1 MTQVEQVAEEGW
13 KVSNGS
19 EVFIGRQPIF
29 DRGQRVVGY
38 EILFRAED
46 RNQARVLDAETAT
59 ATVVLNALTEI
70 GLERIVGPHVAW
82 INLPRESVLSGIAT
96 MLPPT
101 VAGFEI
107 LEGQKVDDALVA
119 GVRGLK
125 DQGYRIALDDFEYSA
140 EYVPLLEIVDVV
152 KLDYLALGSD
162 RFAAEVETLK
172 AYPVQVLAEKVE
184 TNEAHQ
190 YCLALGCDLFQGF
203 FYQKPEL
210 LRQRRIELT
219 AGSMLQVI
227 SALQNTQLQFDE
239 LEPLIAHDLPLS
251 LRLLRYINSAF
262 FVLRHEV
269 TSVRQALVLL
279 GMENVRRW
287 ATLTVMGSIEG
298 KTPEL
303 TSTALIRA
311 RFCELAGLASGMDGP
326 GLFTVGLFSLIDAM
340 LDVSLEE
347 VMAELPFPNEMRVAL
362 LRHAGPMGRV
372 LDAATSLEAGYFGDA
387 KLLVPN
393 AGELYVQSLLWAQEA
408 SGALFESIAA

>member
-1 MTQVEQVAEEGW
+1 MSHVQQIAQEW
-13 KVSNGS
+13 KVSSGS

-46 RNQARVLDAETAT
+46 HGEARVLDAESAT

-82 INLPRESVLSGIAT
+82 INLSRESVLSGIAK
-96 MLPPT
+96 MLPAAA
-101 VAGFEI
+101 AGFEI
-107 LEGQKVDDALVA
+107 LEGQKVDDALIA
-119 GVRGLK
+119 GVRDL
-125 DQGYRIALDDFEYSA
+125 QEHGYRIALDDFEFCS
-140 EYVPLLEIVDVV
+140 EYVPLLEFVDVV
-152 KLDYLALGSD
+152 KLDLLALGCE
-162 RFAAEVETLK
+162 RFGAEVEKLK
-172 AYPVQVLAEKVE
+172 PYPVQVLAEKVE
-184 TNEAHQ
+184 TKDEHQ

-210 LRQRRIELT
+210 LRRRRIELT

-227 SALQNTQLQFDE
+227 SALQNSELQFDE

-262 FVLRHEV
+262 FSLRHEV
-269 TSVRQALVLL
+269 TSVRQALVML

-303 TSTALIRA
+303 TSSALIRA
-311 RFCELAGLASGMDGP
+311 RFCELAGLASGMDGA
-326 GLFTVGLFSLIDAM
+326 GLFTVGMFSLIDAM

-347 VMAELPFPNEMRVAL
+347 VTEELPFPNEMRVAL
-362 LRHAGPMGRV
+362 LRHAGPMGRI
-372 LDAATSLEAGYFGDA
+372 LDAAISLESGYFGDA

-408 SGALFESIAA
+408 SGALFDSIAA

>member
-1 MTQVEQVAEEGW
+1 MSHVEQIAQEW
-13 KVSNGS
+13 KVSKRS

-46 RNQARVLDAETAT
+46 HGEARVLDAESAT
-59 ATVVLNALTEI
+59 ATVVLNSLTEI

-82 INLPRESVLSGIAT
+82 INLSRESVLSGIAK
-96 MLPPT
+96 MLPPAA
-101 VAGFEI
+101 AGFEI
-107 LEGQKVDDALVA
+107 LEGQKIDAALIA
-119 GVRGLK
+119 GVRDLK
-125 DQGYRIALDDFEYSA
+125 DQGYRIALDDFEFSA
-140 EYVPLLEIVDVV
+140 DYVPLLEFVDIV
-152 KLDYLALGSD
+152 KLDLLALGSE
-162 RFAAEVETLK
+162 RFAAQVEKLK
-172 AYPVQVLAEKVE
+172 PYPVQVLAEKVE
-184 TNEAHQ
+184 TKDEHA
-190 YCLALGCDLFQGF
+190 YCAAIGCDLFQGF

-210 LRQRRIELT
+210 LRRRRIELT

-227 SALQNTQLQFDE
+227 SALQNSKLQFDE

-262 FVLRHEV
+262 FALRHEV

-303 TSTALIRA
+303 TSSALIRA
-311 RFCELAGLASGMDGP
+311 RFCELAGLASGMDGA
-326 GLFTVGLFSLIDAM
+326 GLFTVGMFSLIDAM

-347 VMAELPFPNEMRVAL
+347 VTEELPFPNEMRVAL
-362 LRHAGPMGRV
+362 LRHAGPMGRI